1 MLHCRSERNENPGV
15 SASSRPHSFQAK
27 AALFTWGTSVKEAGR
42 KINVRTNQPTT
53 CRKSLICEVS
63 LNFPHQLEHRR
74 RKSWTGVGNSSHD

>member
-1 MLHCRSERNENPGV
+1 MLHRRSERNENPGV

-53 CRKSLICEVS
+53 CRKALICEGKS
-63 LNFPHQLEHRR
+63 ELPTSLEHRR